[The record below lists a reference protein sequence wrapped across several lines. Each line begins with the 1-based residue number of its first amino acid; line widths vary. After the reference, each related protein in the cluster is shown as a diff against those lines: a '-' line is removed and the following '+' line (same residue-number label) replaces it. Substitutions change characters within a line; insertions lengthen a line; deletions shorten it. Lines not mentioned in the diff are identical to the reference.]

1 MYDNIGS
8 KIKIAAQI
16 AFMLGVIGSMIFG
29 LVICFGSEDFNA
41 IGFLYILLGGI
52 ISWIST
58 LLMYGFGELIE
69 RVCSIDKKAPTN
81 TSLRIV
87 NKRENS
93 ATIKKPITDITNKK
107 ENVDKNINKSSS
119 VTHSWR
125 CSNCNKMI
133 SDDVCP
139 YCGHGQ

>member
-8 KIKIAAQI
+8 KIKIAAQT
-16 AFMLGVIGSMIFG
+16 AFMLGVIGSIIFG

-41 IGFLYILLGGI
+41 IGILYILLGGI

-69 RVCSIDKKAPTN
+69 RVCSIDKKTLTD
-81 TSLRIV
+81 TSPRIV
-87 NKRENS
+87 YKQENS
-93 ATIKKPITDITNKK
+93 ATIKMPITDITNEKQ
-107 ENVDKNINKSSS
+107 NVDNNINISA
-119 VTHSWR
+119 HSWR

-133 SDDVCP
+133 SEEVCP
-139 YCGHGQ
+139 YCGHAR

>member
-16 AFMLGVIGSMIFG
+16 VFTLGVIGSIIFG
-29 LVICFGSEDFNA
+29 FVICFGSEDFNA
-41 IGFLYILLGGI
+41 VGLLYILLGGI
-52 ISWIST
+52 SSWIST

-119 VTHSWR
+119 VEHSWR
-125 CSNCNKMI
+125 CSNCNEMI